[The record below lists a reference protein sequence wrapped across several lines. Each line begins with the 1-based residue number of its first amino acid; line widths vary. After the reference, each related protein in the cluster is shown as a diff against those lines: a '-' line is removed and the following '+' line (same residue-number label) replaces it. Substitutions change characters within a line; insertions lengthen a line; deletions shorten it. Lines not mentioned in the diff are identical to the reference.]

1 MKKSEIIALIE
12 QTAIAHHESE
22 MLWFE
27 YAKDAEDE
35 NTAKMYKRFAM
46 EFNHKENALC
56 DLLDKITGMEGH
68 GVLLDESC
76 KYMVTVI

>member
-22 MLWFE
+22 MAWFK
-27 YAKDAEDE
+27 YALNAEDE

-46 EFNHKENALC
+46 ESHHKENALC
-56 DLLDKITGMEGH
+56 DLLDKITGFGNH
-68 GVLLDESC
+68 VVWLDEKC
-76 KYMVTVI
+76 EYMVTVI